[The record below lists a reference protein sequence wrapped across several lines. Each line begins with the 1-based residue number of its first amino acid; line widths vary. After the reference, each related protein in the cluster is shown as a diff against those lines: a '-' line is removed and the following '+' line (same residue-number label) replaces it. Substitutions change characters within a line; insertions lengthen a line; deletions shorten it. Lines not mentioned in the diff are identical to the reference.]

1 MSWDGEFDEFDD
13 FERRTPW
20 YRHPVAQWVVLLVVV
35 ALVLSQIIG
44 RFG

>member
-1 MSWDGEFDEFDD
+1 MKWDDEFGE

-20 YRHPVAQWVVLLVVV
+20 YRHPVAQWVVLLVVA